1 MIVMT
6 IHIFFCF
13 QHKGILYIHFINWID
28 LEYLEYLEKKNVEE
42 KNIVVQLHVYLTER
56 NNIEEKSLWSC
67 RMLRMR
73 IVIKQTCLM
82 TFYLFTRT
90 KYYRLSL
97 SFLFVSFRPYLLSS
111 PSDHRI
117 SFVIHNVLLLPSF
130 SFLSISLYYFFPL
143 IYRKKKKY
151 ISIYIRTF
159 CVTHFY

>member
-1 MIVMT
+1 
-6 IHIFFCF
+6 
-13 QHKGILYIHFINWID
+13 
-28 LEYLEYLEKKNVEE
+28 
-42 KNIVVQLHVYLTER
+42 VQLHVYLTER

-111 PSDHRI
+111 PSDHSI

-143 IYRKKKKY
+143 IYRKKKIY
-151 ISIYIRTF
+151 ISLYISELFVLLIFVNIALFIET
-159 CVTHFY
+159 